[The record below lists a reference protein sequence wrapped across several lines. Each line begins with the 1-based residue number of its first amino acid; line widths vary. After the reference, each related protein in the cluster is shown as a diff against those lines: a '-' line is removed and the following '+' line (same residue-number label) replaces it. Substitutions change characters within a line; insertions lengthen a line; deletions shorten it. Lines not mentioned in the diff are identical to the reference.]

1 METLKKLSPR
11 ANREATHVRLSE
23 MLLQTP
29 CKKLDERVTLLLR
42 HLPREDVRKAL
53 VELIKRAS
61 RDDFPTVKSVFLK
74 HFGRDTLH

>member
-1 METLKKLSPR
+1 MSTLKKPSPR
-11 ANREATHVRLSE
+11 TNREATHVRLAE

-29 CKKLDERVTLLLR
+29 CSKLDERVIVLLR

-61 RDDFPTVKSVFLK
+61 KENFPTVTSVYLK
-74 HFGRDTLH
+74 HFGETH